1 MNLLDIILIIIG
13 ILILIGGFAG
23 LIYMITEYDPFSGII
38 CFVFCLI
45 IVFLVSILP
54 FIIVDKASGVTIGEI
69 TSVDKNFFGTDAIYL
84 KVNEATQEKGCIE
97 DKELAKMAQELVG
110 KKVKVTYGTRIGLYS
125 TGSCHTAPIEKIEL
139 IEE

>member
-1 MNLLDIILIIIG
+1 MNWLDIILIIIG
-13 ILILIGGFAG
+13 ILILIGGFALLICAVKDDEIGIGVFG
-23 LIYMITEYDPFSGII
+23 LVASLV
-38 CFVFCLI
+38 FVFFI
-45 IVFLVSILP
+45 SILP
-54 FIIVDKASGVTIGEI
+54 FIIVDRASGVTIGEI

>member
-1 MNLLDIILIIIG
+1 MNGLDIILIIIG
-13 ILILIGGFAG
+13 ILILIGGFAL
-23 LIYMITEYDPFSGII
+23 LICAVKEDETGTGVV

-45 IVFLVSILP
+45 IVFLVSIFP
-54 FIIVDKASGVTIGEI
+54 FIVLDKASGITIGEI

-84 KVNEATQEKGCIE
+84 KVNEATQEEGCIE

>member
-1 MNLLDIILIIIG
+1 MNKEVKAIIDINKLTKMMLDIKEDNCDFYKIQIENLMCQIKV
-13 ILILIGGFAG
+13 
-23 LIYMITEYDPFSGII
+23 Y
-38 CFVFCLI
+38 
-45 IVFLVSILP
+45 
-54 FIIVDKASGVTIGEI
+54 VTNLQRENEQLQQKVNQLE
-69 TSVDKNFFGTDAIYL
+69 TNRADAIYL

>member
-1 MNLLDIILIIIG
+1 MNLLDVILIIIG
-13 ILILIGGFAG
+13 ILILIGGFAS
-23 LIYMITEYDPFSGII
+23 LIYMIAEYDPYSGII
-38 CFVFCLI
+38 CFGFCLI
-45 IVFLVSILP
+45 IAFLVSILP

-97 DKELAKMAQELVG
+97 DKELAKVAQELVG